1 MSLNVALALIVGCVL
16 GVFSTVVLIGL
27 AFAVREHNKN
37 KKEKDEPKQ
46 MEEEDLY
53 V

>member
-1 MSLNVALALIVGCVL
+1 MTIDIALALIIGAFL
-16 GVFSTVVLIGL
+16 GVFSSVILIGL
-27 AFAVREHNKN
+27 AFAVNEHNKN
-37 KKEKDEPKQ
+37 KKEKDKPKQ